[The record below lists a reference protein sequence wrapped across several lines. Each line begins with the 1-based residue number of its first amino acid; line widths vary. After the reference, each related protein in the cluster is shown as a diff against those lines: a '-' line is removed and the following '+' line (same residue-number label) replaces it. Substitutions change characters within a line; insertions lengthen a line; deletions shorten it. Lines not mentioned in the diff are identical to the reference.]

1 MSPISVE
8 ERLKCSRALLSMVS
22 ASLGS
27 RVRNAE
33 QLDGGCGGSAVFHVA
48 FDEPLGQAAVKML
61 YDSERGVFCDCSSF
75 DALAETR
82 GVRGAGAAVEVYQAL
97 DGERAGLEAL
107 RAYVGSFGDGS
118 TSCLVPAPIAIYH
131 QLGAGAALVLQW
143 LDLRVPPR
151 GDRAVLGACGA
162 ALGHLHR
169 SSQGRVE
176 AYGFEQDTFIGAWRQ
191 DNARRD
197 DWVDFYIEQR
207 LRPLFKAAVA
217 VSSAP
222 AGPALRSLTSISAQ
236 ALRPLFVGADLRPC
250 LLHGD
255 LWRGNLRLAV
265 GDSAAVLLDPAT
277 FWGHSELDIA
287 TLRVL
292 ECCDD
297 GDTLD
302 VQAFLDGYY
311 MHMPRADGWSLRVEL
326 YALCP
331 TLRLWAT
338 FPGAAVTAAAHAAR
352 CEALA
357 AAVLK
362 HLS

>member
-8 ERLKCSRALLSMVS
+8 ERLKCSRALLRMVS

-27 RVRNAE
+27 RVRSAE
-33 QLDGGCGGSAVFHVA
+33 QLDGGCSGSAVFHVA
-48 FDEPLGQAAVKML
+48 LDEPLGRAVVKML
-61 YDSERGVFCDCSSF
+61 YDSQRGVFSDFSGF
-75 DALAETR
+75 DAPAEVP
-82 GVRGAGAAVEVYQAL
+82 GVCSAGATGEAYQAL

-118 TSCLVPAPIAIYH
+118 TSCLVPAPIAICH
-131 QLGAGAALVLQW
+131 QPGAGAALALQW

-151 GDRAVLGACGA
+151 GDRAVLAVCGA
-162 ALGHLHR
+162 ALGQLHR
-169 SSQGRVE
+169 SSQGGVE

-197 DWVDFYIEQR
+197 DWLDFYIEQR

-217 VSSAP
+217 VSSAL
-222 AGPALRSLTSISAQ
+222 AGPALRSLTTIAAQ

-255 LWRGNLRLAV
+255 LWRGNLRLAAS
-265 GDSAAVLLDPAT
+265 DSAAVLLDPAT

-292 ECCDD
+292 EGCND

-311 MHMPRADGWSLRVEL
+311 MHMPRAEGCSLRVEL

-338 FPGAAVTAAAHAAR
+338 FPGDAVTAAAHAAR

-357 AAVLK
+357 TAVLK
-362 HLS
+362 HLN